1 MVEEF
6 YVDLIIVVVDMEDV
20 VKLEIDIVN
29 VLFKYLYI
37 KLKKKFC
44 LCNSNN
50 KYMWKIEWKKKFLR
64 WMFNIYWY
72 EVLKDM

>member
-29 VLFKYLYI
+29 VLFLIFVYLI
-37 KLKKKFC
+37 KKKNFVC
-44 LCNSNN
+44 
-50 KYMWKIEWKKKFLR
+50 I
-64 WMFNIYWY
+64 NIY
-72 EVLKDM
+72 VIVIIKICGR